1 MSSKTRRQLLKLS
14 AKTMAASSLLPLL
27 SAISAAA
34 SAKASNQALR
44 VMLPSIPYFE
54 QVKQALKQFSKSSG
68 IPLEIEV
75 FPYLEMREIQLN
87 ELQKKKGRYDLV
99 IILTAWKT
107 EYVAKN
113 LLRNLDADQ
122 KSGRLKL
129 DEPGDFVP
137 AYLTV
142 AGKVGGE
149 KGYLDGPQAQ
159 LFALPLGSETSILAY
174 RSDIFQKYNWK
185 APLNYDELLTL
196 ISLLQQREPAL
207 IPLASRGARGHQ
219 ITHAWLLHFNAFG
232 GEIFDKN
239 WQPTV
244 NSAAGIKAI
253 EILKAIHASTPG
265 GILKNNFADVGNAF
279 ISGDAAMYLD
289 STTVFGII
297 NDPVKSQVNGKV
309 AYALHPKGS
318 VHSSETGG
326 FAVAVPKNAP
336 SPEYALQLLA
346 ALTARSQDRAMAR
359 KGGIP
364 VRTSTLHDAELQ
376 SIFPE
381 YAILATQLKYANPN
395 WRPIIAEWAYIN
407 EQILGTLLHDAVAG
421 LLTPV
426 AALEQA
432 QEKIRTLMRQAG
444 RYKR

>member
-1 MSSKTRRQLLKLS
+1 MSSKRRRQLLQICAGSL
-14 AKTMAASSLLPLL
+14 ASTSWLTLL
-27 SAISAAA
+27 SSIGTSAAA
-34 SAKASNQALR
+34 KASETPLR
-44 VMLPSIPYFE
+44 VMLPALPYFE
-54 QVKQALKQFSKSSG
+54 LVKYALKQFSKSSG
-68 IPLEIEV
+68 IPIEIDV
-75 FPYLEMREIQLN
+75 FPYLEMREIQLS

-99 IILTAWKT
+99 IILAAWKT

-113 LLRNLDADQ
+113 LLSNLDAEQ

-149 KGYLDGPQAQ
+149 KSYLDGPQAQ

-185 APLNYDELLTL
+185 APVNYDELLVL
-196 ISLLQQREPAL
+196 INLLQQREPAL

-244 NSAAGIKAI
+244 NNPAGIKAI

-279 ISGDAAMYLD
+279 ISGEAAMYLD

-297 NDPVKSQVNGKV
+297 NDPVKSQVQGKV

-318 VHSSETGG
+318 VYSSETGG

-336 SPEYALQLLA
+336 SPENAMQLLA

-364 VRTSTLHDAELQ
+364 VRSSTLHDVELQ
-376 SIFPE
+376 NIFPE
-381 YAILATQLKYANPN
+381 YSILARQLAYANPN
-395 WRPIIAEWAYIN
+395 WRPIIVEWANIN

-421 LLTPV
+421 LLTPA

-432 QEKIRTLMRQAG
+432 QEKIRTLMRQSG

>member
-1 MSSKTRRQLLKLS
+1 MDSKMRRQLLQICAGSLAAPAWVTLLSSLS
-14 AKTMAASSLLPLL
+14 AS
-27 SAISAAA
+27 A
-34 SAKASNQALR
+34 SAKASDQALR
-44 VMLPSIPYFE
+44 VMLPAIPYFE
-54 QVKQALKQFSKSSG
+54 PVKQALKQYSKSNG
-68 IPLEIEV
+68 IPIEV
-75 FPYLEMREIQLN
+75 EVLPYLEMREIQLS
-87 ELQKKKGRYDLV
+87 ELQKKNGRYDLV
-99 IILTAWKT
+99 IILAAWKT
-107 EYVAKN
+107 EFVAKN
-113 LLRNLDADQ
+113 LLSNLDAEQ
-122 KSGRLKL
+122 KAGRLKL

-159 LFALPLGSETSILAY
+159 LFALPMGNETSILAY

-185 APLNYDELLTL
+185 APVNYDELLVL

-244 NSAAGIKAI
+244 NNAAGIKAI
-253 EILKAIHASTPG
+253 EILKAIHDSSPG

-297 NDPVKSQVNGKV
+297 NDPVKSLVQGKV
-309 AYALHPKGS
+309 AYALHPMGS
-318 VHSSETGG
+318 VHASETGG
-326 FAVAVPKNAP
+326 FAIAVPKNAP
-336 SPEYALQLLA
+336 SPEYAMQLLG
-346 ALTARSQDRAMAR
+346 ALTARSKDRTMAR
-359 KGGIP
+359 KGGVP
-364 VRTSTLHDAELQ
+364 VRTSTLHDAELRN
-376 SIFPE
+376 IFPE
-381 YAILATQLKYANPN
+381 YAILARQLKYANPN
-395 WRPIIAEWAYIN
+395 WRPIISEWANIN

-432 QEKIRTLMRQAG
+432 QEKIRNLMRLAG

>member
-1 MSSKTRRQLLKLS
+1 MNAQRRRHLLQLCAGS
-14 AKTMAASSLLPLL
+14 IAATSWMALL
-27 SAISAAA
+27 SSISASA
-34 SAKASNQALR
+34 SAKASNAPLR
-44 VMLPSIPYFE
+44 VMLPALPYFE
-54 QVKQALKQFSKSSG
+54 LIKQSLKQFSKNSG
-68 IPLEIEV
+68 VAVEIEV

-99 IILTAWKT
+99 IILAAWKT

-113 LLRNLDADQ
+113 LLSNLDVEQ
-122 KSGRLKL
+122 KAGRLKL
-129 DEPGDFVP
+129 DEAADFVP

-159 LFALPLGSETSILAY
+159 LYALPLGSETSILAY

-185 APLNYDELLTL
+185 APLNYEELLTL
-196 ISLLQQREPAL
+196 IHLIQQHEPEL

-219 ITHAWLLHFNAFG
+219 ITHAWLLHFNSFG

-244 NSAAGIKAI
+244 NSMAGIKAI

-265 GILKNNFADVGNAF
+265 GILKNNFADVSNAF
-279 ISGDAAMYLD
+279 ISGAAVMYLD
-289 STTVFGII
+289 SSTVFSLI
-297 NDPVKSQVNGKV
+297 NDPVKSQVQDKV

-318 VHSSETGG
+318 LHSSETGG
-326 FAVAVPKNAP
+326 FAIAVPKNAP
-336 SPEYALQLLA
+336 APEQALQLLA
-346 ALTARSQDRAMAR
+346 ALTARSQDRSLAR

-364 VRTSTLHDAELQ
+364 VRTSTLRDAELQ
-376 SIFPE
+376 NIFPE
-381 YAILATQLKYANPN
+381 YAILARQLAYANPN
-395 WRPIIAEWAYIN
+395 WRPIIPEWANIN
-407 EQILGTLLHDAVAG
+407 EQILGALLHDAVAG
-421 LLTPV
+421 LLTPA

-432 QEKIRTLMRQAG
+432 QEKIRTLMRQSG